1 MFDIFSFEKTGHER
15 QRGGVTAERFQKEE
29 MFMDY
34 SFTTQTDVVV
44 AQNKNYQILSLMLL
58 ELLRP

>member
-34 SFTTQTDVVV
+34 SFTTYTDIVV
-44 AQNKNYQILSLMLL
+44 AQNKTN
-58 ELLRP
+58 RFCH